1 MQSPNR
7 FNPITRHDFQVDI
20 FDRIYGYGD
29 VPRLEYI
36 HPHQLAVFF
45 GVMSMGVVRVDT
57 SDFMQAE
64 RYHALSCAAL
74 SLAPII
80 SEAMCATVQALFL
93 SNAFL
98 FTTVRVASE
107 ECWILVG
114 LCGRLA
120 YRVSGSPVLHRFRML
135 SCRVVDRSS

>member
-1 MQSPNR
+1 
-7 FNPITRHDFQVDI
+7 
-20 FDRIYGYGD
+20 
-29 VPRLEYI
+29 
-36 HPHQLAVFF
+36 
-45 GVMSMGVVRVDT
+45 MSLGVVRVDT
-57 SDFMQAE
+57 SDFMQSE

-120 YRVSGSPVLHRFRML
+120 YRVSGSPDLYSIRVLN
-135 SCRVVDRSS
+135 CRAADRPP